1 MPSRPHR
8 KLSLL
13 ALGGTLGFLGC
24 LLALHILHLRHLPE
38 HMSDFARTQYGLVF
52 FAGAYAFVLA
62 VVSAML
68 CLRRTLPRG
77 WSSQAGIGFL
87 LLAVP
92 FGLLVATFPVD
103 ETGVDTISGDV
114 HQFSVFPLFLFV
126 TAAMLA
132 LVPGLRAHQQ
142 WRPLANYTLGL
153 GLFAALAQTA
163 YQLSEM
169 WLSPLVVGVTQRLM
183 VGAILAWFL
192 GVAIVMRRWP
202 AEISEPA
209 PAEVP
214 PTATPANPASVATSS
229 EPKGPQ

>member
-1 MPSRPHR
+1 MHSRPHR

-13 ALGGTLGFLGC
+13 ALGGTLAFLGC
-24 LLALHILHLRHLPE
+24 LLALHILRIRHLPE
-38 HMSDFARTQYGLVF
+38 HMSDFARTQYGLIF

-68 CLRRTLPRG
+68 CIRRTLPRG
-77 WSSQAGIGFL
+77 WSSQAGIGLL

-103 ETGVDTISGDV
+103 PTGVDTMSGEI
-114 HQFSVFPLFLFV
+114 HKWSVFPLFFFV

-142 WRPLANYTLGL
+142 WRPLANYTLAL
-153 GLFAALAQTA
+153 GLLAALAQTA

-169 WLSPLVVGVTQRLM
+169 WLSPLVVGVTQRIM
-183 VGAILAWFL
+183 VAAILAWFL

-202 AEISEPA
+202 SEVTEPA
-209 PAEVP
+209 AAPPQPDAAPA
-214 PTATPANPASVATSS
+214 TT
-229 EPKGPQ
+229 EPEKP

>member
-1 MPSRPHR
+1 MHARPHR

-13 ALGGTLGFLGC
+13 ALGGTLVFLGC
-24 LLALHILHLRHLPE
+24 LLALHILSFNRLPT
-38 HMSDFARTQYGLVF
+38 HMSDFARTRYGLIF

-77 WSSQAGIGFL
+77 WRSQAGIGLL

-103 ETGVDTISGDV
+103 ATGHTTLSGNV
-114 HQFSVFPLFLFV
+114 HQFSVFPLFFFV

-132 LVPGLRAHQQ
+132 LVPGLRAHAQ
-142 WRPLANYTLGL
+142 WRPLANYTLGM
-153 GLFAALAQTA
+153 GLIAALAQTA

-169 WLSPLVVGVTQRLM
+169 WLSPLVVGITQRVM
-183 VGAILAWFL
+183 VAAILAWFL

-202 AEISEPA
+202 SEVAEPTPA
-209 PAEVP
+209 PTAAEAL
-214 PTATPANPASVATSS
+214 PTALEVKQP
-229 EPKGPQ
+229 

>member
-1 MPSRPHR
+1 MHSRPHR

-13 ALGGTLGFLGC
+13 ALGGTLAFLGC
-24 LLALHILHLRHLPE
+24 LLALHILSIRHLPE
-38 HMSDFARTQYGLVF
+38 HMSDFARTQYGLIF

-77 WSSQAGIGFL
+77 WSSQAGIGLL

-103 ETGVDTISGDV
+103 ETGVDTLSGDV
-114 HQFSVFPLFLFV
+114 HQFSVFPLFFFV

-192 GVAIVMRRWP
+192 GVALVMRRWP
-202 AEISEPA
+202 SEVNGEPVPAASPPPAEATPVQSEPEK
-209 PAEVP
+209 P
-214 PTATPANPASVATSS
+214 
-229 EPKGPQ
+229 

>member
-1 MPSRPHR
+1 MHSRPHR

-13 ALGGTLGFLGC
+13 ALGGTLVFLAC
-24 LLALHILHLRHLPE
+24 LLALHLLSFGRPPE
-38 HMSDFARTQYGLVF
+38 HMSDFARTQYGLIF

-77 WSSQAGIGFL
+77 WSSQAGIGLL

-103 ETGVDTISGDV
+103 ETGVDTLSGEV
-114 HQFSVFPLFLFV
+114 HQFSVFPLFFFV
-126 TAAMLA
+126 TAAMLV
-132 LVPGLRAHQQ
+132 LVPGLRAHAQ

-169 WLSPLVVGVTQRLM
+169 WLSPLIVGVTQRLM

-202 AEISEPA
+202 GEVTDEPA
-209 PAEVP
+209 AVAPPPPPEAAPMQAE
-214 PTATPANPASVATSS
+214 TK
-229 EPKGPQ
+229 EP

>member
-1 MPSRPHR
+1 MHSRPHR

-13 ALGGTLGFLGC
+13 ALGGTLAFLGC
-24 LLALHILHLRHLPE
+24 LLALHILSIRHLPE
-38 HMSDFARTQYGLVF
+38 HMSDFARTQYGLIF

-68 CLRRTLPRG
+68 CLRRTLSRG
-77 WSSQAGIGFL
+77 WSSQAGIGLL

-103 ETGVDTISGDV
+103 ETGVDTLSGDV
-114 HQFSVFPLFLFV
+114 HQFSVFPLFFFV

-132 LVPGLRAHQQ
+132 LVPGLRAHAQ

-153 GLFAALAQTA
+153 GLLAALAQTA

-169 WLSPLVVGVTQRLM
+169 WLSPIVVGVTQRLM

-192 GVAIVMRRWP
+192 GVALVMRRWP
-202 AEISEPA
+202 HEPGEPA
-209 PAEVP
+209 PAAVAQPPSETAPVP
-214 PTATPANPASVATSS
+214 AAAETEKP
-229 EPKGPQ
+229 

>member
-1 MPSRPHR
+1 VNSRPHR

-13 ALGGTLGFLGC
+13 ALVGTLAFLAC
-24 LLALHILHLRHLPE
+24 LLALHALRLGHLPE
-38 HMSDFARTQYGLVF
+38 HMSDFARTQYGLLF

-62 VVSAML
+62 VVSAGL

-77 WSSQAGIGFL
+77 WSSQAGIGLL

-114 HQFSVFPLFLFV
+114 HQFSVFPLFFFV
-126 TAAMLA
+126 TAAMLV
-132 LVPGLRAHQQ
+132 LVPGLRAHPQ

-169 WLSPLVVGVTQRLM
+169 WLSPLVVGITQRLM

-202 AEISEPA
+202 SEVADEPVPA
-209 PAEVP
+209 TAGVTP
-214 PTATPANPASVATSS
+214 PEAASVPVETKQ
-229 EPKGPQ
+229 P

>member
-1 MPSRPHR
+1 MHPRPHR

-13 ALGGTLGFLGC
+13 ALVGTLVFLGC
-24 LLALHILHLRHLPE
+24 LLALHVLSFNRVPT
-38 HMSDFARTQYGLVF
+38 HMSDFARTRYGLIF

-62 VVSAML
+62 VASAML

-77 WSSQAGIGFL
+77 WRSQAGIGLL

-92 FGLLVATFPVD
+92 FGLLVASFPVD
-103 ETGVDTISGDV
+103 SGGSSASLSHSV
-114 HQFSVFPLFLFV
+114 HQFSVFPLFFFV

-132 LVPGLRAHQQ
+132 LVPGLRAHPQ
-142 WRPLANYTLGL
+142 WRPLANYTLGM
-153 GLFAALAQTA
+153 GLLAALAQTA

-169 WLSPLVVGVTQRLM
+169 WMSPLVVGITQRIM

-202 AEISEPA
+202 AEVLGDPVPTPVEQAPPEPA
-209 PAEVP
+209 AAE
-214 PTATPANPASVATSS
+214 AK
-229 EPKGPQ
+229 EP

>member
-1 MPSRPHR
+1 MHARPHR

-13 ALGGTLGFLGC
+13 ALGGTLAFLGC
-24 LLALHILHLRHLPE
+24 LLALHILKIRHLPE
-38 HMSDFARTQYGLVF
+38 HMSDFARTQYGLIF

-77 WSSQAGIGFL
+77 WSSQAGIGLL

-103 ETGVDTISGDV
+103 ATGHTTLSGNV
-114 HQFSVFPLFLFV
+114 HQFSVFPLFFFV

-132 LVPGLRAHQQ
+132 LVPGLRAHAQ
-142 WRPLANYTLGL
+142 WRPLANFTLVMGL
-153 GLFAALAQTA
+153 LAALAQTA

-169 WLSPLVVGVTQRLM
+169 WLSPLVVGITQRVM
-183 VGAILAWFL
+183 VAAILAWFL
-192 GVAIVMRRWP
+192 GVAMVMRRWP
-202 AEISEPA
+202 SEVTGEPA
-209 PAEVP
+209 PNGAP
-214 PTATPANPASVATSS
+214 PVEAAP
-229 EPKGPQ
+229 PQADTKQP

>member
-1 MPSRPHR
+1 MHSRPHR

-13 ALGGTLGFLGC
+13 ALGGTLAFLAC
-24 LLALHILHLRHLPE
+24 LLALHILSFGRPPE
-38 HMSDFARTQYGLVF
+38 HMSDFARTQYGLIF
-52 FAGAYAFVLA
+52 FAGAYCFVLA

-77 WSSQAGIGFL
+77 WSSQAGIGLL

-103 ETGVDTISGDV
+103 ETGADTLSGDV
-114 HQFSVFPLFLFV
+114 HQFSVFPLFFFV
-126 TAAMLA
+126 TAAMLV

-142 WRPLANYTLGL
+142 WRPLANYTLVL
-153 GLFAALAQTA
+153 GLFAGLAQTA

-169 WLSPLVVGVTQRLM
+169 WLSPLIVGVTQRLM

-202 AEISEPA
+202 SEVTGEPVVA
-209 PAEVP
+209 AAPPPPAE
-214 PTATPANPASVATSS
+214 ATPIPA
-229 EPKGPQ
+229 EPDKP

>member
-1 MPSRPHR
+1 METRPHR

-13 ALGGTLGFLGC
+13 ALGGTLVFLGC
-24 LLALHILHLRHLPE
+24 LLALHILHIRHLPE

-77 WSSQAGIGFL
+77 WSSQAGIGLL

-92 FGLLVATFPVD
+92 FGILVATFPVD
-103 ETGVDTISGDV
+103 ETGVDTLSGDV
-114 HQFSVFPLFLFV
+114 HQFSVFPLFFFV

-132 LVPGLRAHQQ
+132 LVPGLRAHAQ

-153 GLFAALAQTA
+153 GLFAALAQTT

-169 WLSPLVVGVTQRLM
+169 WLSPLVVGITQRLM

-202 AEISEPA
+202 AEISEPVPTTA
-209 PAEVP
+209 PQSPAEAAP
-214 PTATPANPASVATSS
+214 VAS
-229 EPKGPQ
+229 EPKDP

>member
-1 MPSRPHR
+1 MHARPHR

-13 ALGGTLGFLGC
+13 ALGGTLAFLGC
-24 LLALHILHLRHLPE
+24 LLALHLLSLRDLPE
-38 HMSDFARTQYGLVF
+38 HMSDFARTQYGLIF

-77 WSSQAGIGFL
+77 WSSQAGIGCL

-114 HQFSVFPLFLFV
+114 HQFSVFPLFFFV

-132 LVPGLRAHQQ
+132 LVPGLRAHAQ
-142 WRPLANYTLGL
+142 WRPLANYTLAL

-202 AEISEPA
+202 SEVAGEPVA
-209 PAEVP
+209 AAAQPPPAEAVP
-214 PTATPANPASVATSS
+214 VPT
-229 EPKGPQ
+229 EPEKP

>member
-1 MPSRPHR
+1 MHSRPHR

-13 ALGGTLGFLGC
+13 ALGGTLAFLGC
-24 LLALHILHLRHLPE
+24 LLALHLLSINRLPT
-38 HMSDFARTQYGLVF
+38 HMSDFARTQYGLIF
-52 FAGAYAFVLA
+52 FAGSYAFVLA

-77 WSSQAGIGFL
+77 WSSQAGIGLL

-92 FGLLVATFPVD
+92 FGILVATFPVD
-103 ETGVDTISGDV
+103 ATGVTTVSGNV

-132 LVPGLRAHQQ
+132 LVPGLRAHAQ

-153 GLFAALAQTA
+153 GLFAALAQTT

-169 WLSPLVVGVTQRLM
+169 WLSPLVVGITQRLM

-202 AEISEPA
+202 SEVGKPVPA
-209 PAEVP
+209 PVPAE
-214 PTATPANPASVATSS
+214 AVALPV
-229 EPKGPQ
+229 EAKQP

>member
-1 MPSRPHR
+1 MHSRPHR

-13 ALGGTLGFLGC
+13 ALGGTLAFLAC
-24 LLALHILHLRHLPE
+24 LLALHILSMRDLPE
-38 HMSDFARTQYGLVF
+38 HMSDFARTQYGLIF

-77 WSSQAGIGFL
+77 WSSQAGVGL
-87 LLAVP
+87 MLLAVP

-103 ETGVDTISGDV
+103 ATGHTTLSGNV
-114 HQFSVFPLFLFV
+114 HQFSVFPLFFFV

-132 LVPGLRAHQQ
+132 LVPGLRAHAQ
-142 WRPLANYTLGL
+142 WRPLANFTLGM
-153 GLFAALAQTA
+153 GLLAALAQTA

-169 WLSPLVVGVTQRLM
+169 WLSPLVVGITQRLM

-202 AEISEPA
+202 SEVVGEPA
-209 PAEVP
+209 PVE
-214 PTATPANPASVATSS
+214 ATVAAPEPAPSTPETKES
-229 EPKGPQ
+229 

>member
-1 MPSRPHR
+1 MHSRPHR

-13 ALGGTLGFLGC
+13 ALGGTLVFLGC
-24 LLALHILHLRHLPE
+24 LLALHILKIRHLPE
-38 HMSDFARTQYGLVF
+38 HMSDFARTQYGLIF

-77 WSSQAGIGFL
+77 WSSQAGIGLL

-103 ETGVDTISGDV
+103 ETGVDTISGEL
-114 HQFSVFPLFLFV
+114 HQFSVFPLFFFV

-132 LVPGLRAHQQ
+132 LVPGLRAHEQ

-153 GLFAALAQTA
+153 GLLAALAQTA

-169 WLSPLVVGVTQRLM
+169 WLSPLVVGITQRVM
-183 VGAILAWFL
+183 VAAILAWFL

-202 AEISEPA
+202 SEVAGEPA
-209 PAEVP
+209 PAVAP
-214 PTATPANPASVATSS
+214 PPAEAQPMPAVS
-229 EPKGPQ
+229 EADKQ

>member
-1 MPSRPHR
+1 MHSRPHR

-13 ALGGTLGFLGC
+13 ALGGTLVFLGC
-24 LLALHILHLRHLPE
+24 LLALHVLSFNRVPT
-38 HMSDFARTQYGLVF
+38 HMSDFARTRYGLIF

-77 WSSQAGIGFL
+77 WKSQAGIGLL

-92 FGLLVATFPVD
+92 FGLLVASFPVD
-103 ETGVDTISGDV
+103 ADGPASLSHSV
-114 HQFSVFPLFLFV
+114 HQFSVFPLFFFV

-132 LVPGLRAHQQ
+132 LVPGLRAHPQ
-142 WRPLANYTLGL
+142 WRPLANYTLGM
-153 GLFAALAQTA
+153 GLLAALAQTA

-169 WLSPLVVGVTQRLM
+169 WMSPLVVGITQRIM

-192 GVAIVMRRWP
+192 GVALVMRRWP
-202 AEISEPA
+202 AEVLGEPA
-209 PAEVP
+209 SSAAAAEQVP
-214 PTATPANPASVATSS
+214 PEPATMEAK
-229 EPKGPQ
+229 EP